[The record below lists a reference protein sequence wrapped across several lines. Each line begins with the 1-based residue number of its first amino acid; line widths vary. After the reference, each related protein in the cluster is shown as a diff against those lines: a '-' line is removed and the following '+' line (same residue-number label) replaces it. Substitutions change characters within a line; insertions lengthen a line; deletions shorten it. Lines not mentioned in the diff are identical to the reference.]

1 MDSEAPPS
9 SPSPSPGSPRR
20 SIRTR
25 RRRLYRILRARLTTP
40 ILTPLL
46 LLPVLPSSQL
56 NLIFQLVPFA
66 RSARAL
72 LFPVNANAELHAM
85 EMSQWLA
92 YWLLYAGVRL
102 LESTRFR
109 LDSLKEVQHL
119 VRIVPRFLFSSAV
132 AKLSARSTPTLV
144 LSTAASASTSMT
156 VMTRA
161 QQRRQR
167 TQTLAAQLAGTPLRW
182 TLFKSVLLFY
192 AMDEELQ
199 GARWILEK
207 LAKPCAAF
215 FTGLEGAAAGSRRA
229 SRRAK
234 IGDEDSD
241 SEGQDMA
248 RLGERQC
255 ERQRRASKRGKAGG
269 KRDVVLGSSTGT
281 GTGTDTGTGTGTA
294 GPEDAAQVGR
304 WPPLPLLF
312 FWRASR
318 YRESSGTTGS
328 C

>member
-1 MDSEAPPS
+1 MDSERAAPS

-40 ILTPLL
+40 ILTSLL
-46 LLPVLPSSQL
+46 LLPILPSSQL
-56 NLIFQLVPFA
+56 NLVFQLVPFF

-72 LFPVNANAELHAM
+72 LTDNAELHAV
-85 EMSQWLA
+85 EQWLS

-132 AKLSARSTPTLV
+132 ACLSAPTTPPV
-144 LSTAASASTSMT
+144 SAAAAASASVVSKSA
-156 VMTRA
+156 TRA
-161 QQRRQR
+161 QQRPRRQR

-207 LAKPCAAF
+207 LVKPCAAF
-215 FTGLEGAAAGSRRA
+215 FTGLEGAAGGGRMTARRLLKKGGDDESEDQEMAHSR
-229 SRRAK
+229 
-234 IGDEDSD
+234 
-241 SEGQDMA
+241 EGPWQ
-248 RLGERQC
+248 
-255 ERQRRASKRGKAGG
+255 RQRGSSTRRETSG
-269 KRDVVLGSSTGT
+269 KRDVVLGST
-281 GTGTDTGTGTGTA
+281 TGTGTA

-304 WPPLPLLF
+304 WHPSPLF
-312 FWRASR
+312 SWRASQHSQAVTAPR
-318 YRESSGTTGS
+318 DPADLPL
-328 C
+328 CN

>member
-1 MDSEAPPS
+1 MDSEAAPPS
-9 SPSPSPGSPRR
+9 SPSPSPSPGSPRR

-40 ILTPLL
+40 ILTSLL
-46 LLPVLPSSQL
+46 LLPILPSSQL
-56 NLIFQLVPFA
+56 NLVFQLVPFF

-72 LFPVNANAELHAM
+72 LTDNAELHAV
-85 EMSQWLA
+85 EQWLS

-132 AKLSARSTPTLV
+132 ARLSARTTPPASTAAAA
-144 LSTAASASTSMT
+144 AASASVVSKSA
-156 VMTRA
+156 TRA
-161 QQRRQR
+161 QQRQRHRRQR

-207 LAKPCAAF
+207 LVKPCAAF
-215 FTGLEGAAAGSRRA
+215 FTGLEGAAGGGRMTARRLL
-229 SRRAK
+229 K
-234 IGDEDSD
+234 KGGDDESEDQ
-241 SEGQDMA
+241 EMA
-248 RLGERQC
+248 HSPGGPWQ
-255 ERQRRASKRGKAGG
+255 RQRGSSTRRETSG
-269 KRDVVLGSSTGT
+269 KRDVVLGST
-281 GTGTDTGTGTGTA
+281 TGTGTA

-304 WPPLPLLF
+304 WHPSPLF
-312 FWRASR
+312 SWRAS
-318 YRESSGTTGS
+318 
-328 C
+328 